1 LQPWFQGCDV
11 NIRDSIMSKFCS
23 KVEKKLNSLINA
35 LCDIGI
41 DFRAVG
47 LSQSLVL
54 FSDRWIGMI
63 EA

>member
-1 LQPWFQGCDV
+1 
-11 NIRDSIMSKFCS
+11 MSKFCS